1 MLTHPP
7 VPVFLSHWSKGAP
20 MRSVAE
26 FLIQYPAASVAAA
39 FAIAF
44 CESFV
49 LVSFVFPGSTLLFA
63 VGIIAAAAPVPLG
76 SILVGAVLGAIA
88 GQACSFWLGRS
99 VRRSPGRVWPFNRN
113 PELVGDART
122 LFQECGVAGVF
133 ASRFL
138 APLRGVVPFT
148 AGMFGMTEGRFWLL
162 NIASALIWTP
172 GVLLSGALTYVVVKI
187 IAT

>member
-1 MLTHPP
+1 
-7 VPVFLSHWSKGAP
+7 
-20 MRSVAE
+20 
-26 FLIQYPAASVAAA
+26 VAAA

-63 VGIIAAAAPVPLG
+63 VGIIGAAAPVPLG
-76 SILVGAVLGAIA
+76 GILAGAVLGAVA
-88 GQACSFWLGRS
+88 GQASSFWLGRS

-113 PELVGDART
+113 PELIGDARS
-122 LFQECGVAGVF
+122 LFEQCGIAGVF
-133 ASRFL
+133 ASRFV
-138 APLRGVVPFT
+138 APLRAVVPFA

-162 NIASALIWTP
+162 NVASALIWTP
-172 GVLLSGALTYVVVKI
+172 CVVLSGALAFVVAKA

>member
-1 MLTHPP
+1 MQ
-7 VPVFLSHWSKGAP
+7 SI
-20 MRSVAE
+20 AE
-26 FLIQYPAASVAAA
+26 FLIHHPAASVAAA

-63 VGIIAAAAPVPLG
+63 AGIIAAAAPVPLG
-76 SILVGAVLGAIA
+76 GILAGAVVGAIV

-99 VRRSPGRVWPFNRN
+99 VRHAPGRVWPFNRN
-113 PELVGDART
+113 PQLVGDART
-122 LFQECGVAGVF
+122 LFQDCGVAGVF

-148 AGMFGMTEGRFWLL
+148 AGMFGMTAGRFWLL
-162 NIASALIWTP
+162 NVASALIWAP
-172 GVLLSGALTYVVVKI
+172 GILLSGALAFVVVKAV
-187 IAT
+187 AT